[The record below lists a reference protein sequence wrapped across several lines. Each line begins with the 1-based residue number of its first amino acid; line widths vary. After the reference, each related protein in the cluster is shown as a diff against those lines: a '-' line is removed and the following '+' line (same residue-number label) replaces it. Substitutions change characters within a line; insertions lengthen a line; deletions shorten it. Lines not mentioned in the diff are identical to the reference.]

1 MESGLIILI
10 NRGDTATS
18 ARPGQTNRGR
28 QIKHSAPR
36 AAANYAH
43 RARTEQ
49 LSPVSTRGAATCFE
63 SAARG
68 IKLHKYS
75 GNHVMMERCS
85 ARLMEK
91 LIKYLLGAG
100 SCPRRAPPKPS
111 NCLSDGSRVPLVSGP
126 GHRYAA
132 AAGCWLGKY
141 LPRLKFL
148 QQT

>member
-75 GNHVMMERCS
+75 GNHVMMERRSSADGDTDKIS
-85 ARLMEK
+85 ARVRAE
-91 LIKYLLGAG
+91 
-100 SCPRRAPPKPS
+100 RRQ
-111 NCLSDGSRVPLVSGP
+111 SRAIVGVT
-126 GHRYAA
+126 AA
-132 AAGCWLGKY
+132 ECHWSVVVRA
-141 LPRLKFL
+141 
-148 QQT
+148 